1 VPSTR
6 FDGLRVLSLE
16 SRRSL
21 EISRLIETYGGVPL
35 SAPAVREVSV
45 NENREMLRFA
55 RDVIDG
61 SFDIVV
67 FFTGVGARFIL
78 QRLAEEELDK
88 QFLEALRKIKVAA
101 RGPKPQAV
109 LREWSVPIAVAAS
122 EPHTWR
128 ELLHNLEQSP
138 GGLRGKRIAVQEY
151 GASNPEF
158 LAALA
163 ERGAEVRA
171 VSVYQWALPEDLKPL
186 REAVSS
192 VIAGHVDVA
201 LFTTGVQI
209 RHLFEVARDMKLENE
224 LREALAKIIVASIG
238 PSTSAALLAA
248 GVHVDLVP
256 THSKLGVLVKEAAE
270 QANRL
275 ISSRAKE

>member
-1 VPSTR
+1 
-6 FDGLRVLSLE
+6 
-16 SRRSL
+16 
-21 EISRLIETYGGVPL
+21 
-35 SAPAVREVSV
+35 
-45 NENREMLRFA
+45 M
-55 RDVIDG
+55 
-61 SFDIVV
+61 
-67 FFTGVGARFIL
+67 
-78 QRLAEEELDK
+78 
-88 QFLEALRKIKVAA
+88 
-101 RGPKPQAV
+101 
-109 LREWSVPIAVAAS
+109 
-122 EPHTWR
+122 
-128 ELLHNLEQSP
+128 
-138 GGLRGKRIAVQEY
+138 
-151 GASNPEF
+151 
-158 LAALA
+158 
-163 ERGAEVRA
+163 
-171 VSVYQWALPEDLKPL
+171 